1 MGLLRVWGA
10 RERLLAYLGREGVND
25 MTREG
30 LCELKKQEN
39 GELSPWKWVMFFGS
53 LKEWGLLIN
62 CRSGH
67 DSEQVGKER
76 DLSNQPSV
84 LNPGICINR
93 QSSCEA
99 IPRQHRTFLQVNF

>member
-39 GELSPWKWVMFFGS
+39 GELSPWKWIMFFAS

-67 DSEQVGKER
+67 DSEQVGKGKR
-76 DLSNQPSV
+76 PIQPTFST
-84 LNPGICINR
+84 
-93 QSSCEA
+93 QSWYMYQPT
-99 IPRQHRTFLQVNF
+99 IIM